1 MTDPTGSSGDLTADG
16 DDGAIPGD
24 RVVTVDGPAGSGK
37 STLGRRLAT
46 TLALPFIDTGLFY
59 RAVAAAAARRGVGA
73 SAASE
78 LELLARR
85 LAIEVGTDPAAKA
98 FVRVDG
104 ETIGAAELHDPA
116 QSRLLTAVSGNPGV
130 RRALLPK
137 QRAPAAGGA
146 VAAGRDCGTVV
157 FPGAVLKIYLEADE
171 EVRTARR
178 ASQLQTRGA
187 PVDVAVLDA
196 EVRARDVSDST
207 RPDGP
212 LLRASDSRVI
222 DTGAVGID
230 EMVETALRWGRER
243 GLVPP
248 SGR

>member
-1 MTDPTGSSGDLTADG
+1 MTDATGSGGEVTPLGGDVA
-16 DDGAIPGD
+16 APGD
-24 RVVTVDGPAGSGK
+24 HVVTVDGPAGSGK
-37 STLGRRLAT
+37 STLGRRLASD
-46 TLALPFIDTGLFY
+46 LALPFIDTGLFY

-73 SAASE
+73 NDAAE
-78 LELLARR
+78 LESLAGR
-85 LAIEVGTDPAAKA
+85 LRIDVGTDPAAKA

-104 ETIGAAELHDPA
+104 EPIEAAELHDPA

-157 FPGAVLKIYLEADE
+157 FPRAVLKIYLEADE

-212 LLRASDSRVI
+212 LLRAPDSRVI

-230 EMVETALRWGRER
+230 EMVETALRWSRER

-248 SGR
+248 SER

>member
-1 MTDPTGSSGDLTADG
+1 MTDATGPAGQTA
-16 DDGAIPGD
+16 APGE

-46 TLALPFIDTGLFY
+46 ALTLPFIDTGLFY

-73 SAASE
+73 DDAPE
-78 LELLARR
+78 LEALARH
-85 LAIEVGTDPAAKA
+85 LTIDVGTDPAAKA
-98 FVRVDG
+98 SVRVDG
-104 ETIGAAELHDPA
+104 EAIEAAELHDPA
-116 QSRLLTAVSGNPGV
+116 QSRLLTAVSGNAGV

-157 FPGAVLKIYLEADE
+157 FPHAVLKIYLEADE
-171 EVRTARR
+171 AVRTARR

-187 PVDVAVLDA
+187 PIDVAVLDA

-212 LLRASDSRVI
+212 LLRAPDSRVI

-230 EMVETALRWGRER
+230 EMVDTALRWGRER

-248 SGR
+248 SHR

>member
-1 MTDPTGSSGDLTADG
+1 MTDAATAAG
-16 DDGAIPGD
+16 QRAAPGE

-37 STLGRRLAT
+37 STLGRRLAA
-46 TLALPFIDTGLFY
+46 TLGLPFIDTGLVY

-73 SAASE
+73 DDAAGLESLACRLTIE
-78 LELLARR
+78 L
-85 LAIEVGTDPAAKA
+85 GTDPAAA
-98 FVRVDG
+98 ASVRVDG
-104 ETIGAAELHDPA
+104 EAITPVELHDPA

-130 RRALLPK
+130 RRALLAE
-137 QRAPAAGGA
+137 QRAPAAHGA

-157 FPGAVLKIYLEADE
+157 FPHAVLKIYLEADE
-171 EVRTARR
+171 AVRTARR

-196 EVRARDVSDST
+196 EVRARDASDSS

-212 LLRASDSRVI
+212 LMRAPDSRVI

-230 EMVETALRWGRER
+230 EMVATAVRWCRER
-243 GLVPP
+243 GLLPP
-248 SGR
+248 SDG